1 MAAICRA
8 LEYLKLLCVAC
19 ALALPLHAAA
29 GEATLVRV
37 GLVRASM
44 SPVSIA
50 AEMGYFAAEG
60 LDVRLQFLD
69 SDARVQDAVASG
81 SLDVGVTR
89 LSPSYFVTSARRD
102 LKIIASHEGD
112 QAGYPG
118 NTLVIA
124 KAANDAGL
132 KTWKDL
138 PGKRVGLTSKRSG
151 LHYALAQIAS
161 KYGFD
166 LQSVKLVW
174 IATPAKEMA
183 ALARG
188 ELDAALVPA
197 VNALQGRSSKN
208 KTTLR
213 WVGDETP
220 WQESIV
226 FTSAETIRN
235 RHTVI
240 EKWIRAYQ
248 RATGEYSEAFL
259 QRDDGGEV
267 IKGVRYDAYLAV
279 LTRRTA
285 VPMQLRE
292 YVIPWAD
299 RLARLDTVDI
309 EKQLA
314 FWQGQGMVD
323 PSLSMAM
330 VVDLSFVG
338 GLR

>member
-1 MAAICRA
+1 MCRA
-8 LEYLKLLCVAC
+8 LQYLKLLWVVCV
-19 ALALPLHAAA
+19 LALPLDAAA

-37 GLVRASM
+37 GVARAAGM

-60 LDVRLQFLD
+60 LDVRLQFFD
-69 SDARVQDAVASG
+69 SDARIQAAVGSG

-89 LSPSYFVTSARRD
+89 LSPAYFANSAKRD

-124 KAANDAGL
+124 RRANDAGL

-138 PGKRVGLTSKRSG
+138 PGKRLGLTSKSSG

-166 LQSVKLVW
+166 LRTVKLVW
-174 IATPAKEMA
+174 IATPAKQMA

-197 VNALQGRSSKN
+197 VDALQGRTWTN
-208 KTTLR
+208 RTTLR
-213 WVGDETP
+213 WVGDEAP

-226 FTSAETIRN
+226 FTSGEAVRD
-235 RHTVI
+235 RHAVI

-248 RATGEYSEAFL
+248 RAAGEYSEAFL

-267 IKGVRYDAYLAV
+267 IKGERYDAYLAV
-279 LTRRTA
+279 LTRHTA

-292 YVIPWAD
+292 YVIPWVD
-299 RLARLDTVDI
+299 RLARLDMVDI
-309 EKQLA
+309 KKQLE
-314 FWQGQGMVD
+314 FWQAQGMVD
-323 PSLSMAM
+323 PSLSPAT
-330 VVDLSFVG
+330 VVDLSFISE
-338 GLR
+338 LR